1 MSATIHPGR
10 VVPHLLRRAWPRH
23 AAKRAATAA
32 GVSVETARNWVKG
45 RAAMTAE
52 TLMLMAARDEALAAA
67 LMRGL
72 DAETDTRPRAAAA
85 GEAAARGGAL
95 AAAPLTGRR

>member
-1 MSATIHPGR
+1 MIATTHPGR

-23 AAKRAATAA
+23 AAKRAASAA
-32 GVSVETARNWVKG
+32 NVPLETARNWVRG

-52 TLMLMAARDEALAAA
+52 TLIRMAARDEALASA

-72 DAETDTRPRAAAA
+72 DAEADTRPRAAAA